1 MSEQNQLYFGGQIY
15 TIDDNHPLVAAV
27 AVGDGRILATGSL
40 EKCRAALRGPYQSV
54 DLDGSVMLPGFIDTH
69 THPPMMIKYEMGAD
83 LTRVESIE
91 MLQKRLQAVADQ
103 DPSSNWVMGFQFEE
117 EHLQQPRL
125 PTRHDIDKACP
136 DRPAFILKHDCHM
149 IIANTQA
156 IETAGVSAGT
166 RDPAGGRIDREPDG
180 YPAGACR
187 ETAVHLIFGAMPLP
201 EIQTIGKAAA
211 SIFARISSHGITSA
225 GMILQTDEEG
235 VAGVQGIN
243 DIPLMEAV
251 IDAIPVSLY
260 GLLVAHDYAP
270 FDRAMR
276 TRLHRNE
283 IGAGHRIGGLK
294 FFADGTFAS
303 CTAHMNQPFSDRPDT
318 KGFMMHSV
326 EEMYQRMAMAH
337 TAGLQIAIHTIGDA
351 SNRIC
356 VDLYERLLTEFP
368 RADHRHRLEHAS
380 QLNENLI
387 ADIAR
392 LNLVVATQPLF
403 IHSEKSWLH
412 KRLGKERTGWT
423 YPLRALFDAGIKVAG
438 GSDAPIESMSVL
450 HAIQC
455 CVDRE
460 GFEVQQGI
468 GVDEA
473 IRMFTLNAAYAQY
486 EDSVKG
492 SITAGKRADLV
503 VLSDYPGAVPTDQ
516 IKNIRVERTIC
527 AGKNIYKAKPDPQ
540 KTEN

>member
-1 MSEQNQLYFGGQIY
+1 MSEQYQLYFGGRIY
-15 TIDDNHPLVAAV
+15 TVDDNQPQVEAV
-27 AVGDGRILATGSL
+27 AVGNGRILATGSR
-40 EKCRAALRGPYQSV
+40 EQCRAALGGPYQSV

-69 THPPMMIKYEMGAD
+69 IHPPMMIIYEMGAD
-83 LTRVESIE
+83 LTRVDSIAK
-91 MLQKRLQAVADQ
+91 LQKRLQAVADQ
-103 DPSSNWVMGFQFEE
+103 DNSSNWVMGFQFEE

-156 IETAGVSAGT
+156 IESAGISAAT
-166 RDPAGGRIDREPDG
+166 RNPEGGRIDREPDG
-180 YPAGACR
+180 YPAGAFR
-187 ETAVHLIFGAMPLP
+187 ETAVHSILGVMPLP
-201 EIQTIGKAAA
+201 EIQTIGQAAA
-211 SIFARISSHGITSA
+211 SIFAKIASHGITSA

-235 VAGVQGIN
+235 VAGAQGIN

-251 IDAIPVSLY
+251 IDAIPVNLY
-260 GLLVAHDYAP
+260 GLLVARDYAP
-270 FDRAMR
+270 FERAR
-276 TRLHRNE
+276 KTRLHRNE
-283 IGAGHRIGGLK
+283 IGAGHRIGGMK

-303 CTAHMNQPFSDRPDT
+303 CTAYMNQPFSDRSDT
-318 KGFMMHSV
+318 KGFMMHSID
-326 EEMYQRMAMAH
+326 EMYQRMAMAH

-356 VDLYERLLTEFP
+356 VDLYERLLTEYP

-380 QLNENLI
+380 QLDENLI

-403 IHSEKSWLH
+403 IHSERSWLH

-423 YPLRALFDAGIKVAG
+423 YPLRALFDAGITVAG

-468 GVDEA
+468 KVDEA
-473 IRMFTLNAAYAQY
+473 IRMFTLNAAYAQV

-492 SITAGKRADLV
+492 SITTGKRADLV
-503 VLSDYPGAVPTDQ
+503 ILSDYPGSVPTDQ

-527 AGKNIYKAKPDPQ
+527 AGTVIYKSQA
-540 KTEN
+540 

>member
-1 MSEQNQLYFGGQIY
+1 MLAQYQLYFGGQIY
-15 TIDDNHPLVAAV
+15 TVDDRQPQVEAV
-27 AVGDGRILATGSL
+27 AVADGRILAAGSL
-40 EKCRAALRGPYQSV
+40 EECRSALGPSHQSL
-54 DLDGSVMLPGFIDTH
+54 DLNGAIMLPGFIDTH
-69 THPPMMIKYEMGAD
+69 IHPPMMIMYEMGAD
-83 LTRVESIE
+83 LTRVETIE
-91 MLQKRLQAVADQ
+91 KLQQRLRTMVDRDQ
-103 DPSSNWVMGFQFEE
+103 SSNWVMGFQFEE
-117 EHLQQPRL
+117 EHLQQPEL

-136 DRPAFILKHDCHM
+136 DRPAFVLKHDCHM

-156 IETAGVSAGT
+156 IEAANVSAST
-166 RDPAGGRIDREPDG
+166 RDPEGGRIDREPDG
-180 YPAGACR
+180 CPTGVFR
-187 ETAVHLIFGAMPLP
+187 ESAMHHILRAMPLP
-201 EIQTIGKAAA
+201 DNRAISKAADA
-211 SIFARISSHGITSA
+211 VFGRIAAHGITSA

-235 VAGVQGIN
+235 VSGAQGIN

-251 IDAIPVSLY
+251 IDTIPVNLY

-270 FDRAMR
+270 FDRAR
-276 TRLHRNE
+276 KTSLHVE
-283 IGAGHRIGGLK
+283 TIGDGHRIGGLK

-303 CTAHMNQPFSDRPDT
+303 CTAYMNQPFADRPET
-318 KGFMMHSV
+318 RGFMMHRV
-326 EEMYQRMAMAH
+326 DEMYQRMVMAH
-337 TAGLQIAIHTIGDA
+337 KAGLQIAVHSIGDA

-356 VDLYERLLTEFP
+356 VDLYERLLNEYP

-380 QLNENLI
+380 QLDEGLI

-412 KRLGKERTGWT
+412 KRLGTDRTGWT
-423 YPLRALFDAGIKVAG
+423 YPLRALFDAGITVAG
-438 GSDAPIESMSVL
+438 GSDAPIESLSVL

-473 IRMFTLNAAYAQY
+473 IRMFTLNAAYAQF

-503 VLSDYPGAVPTDQ
+503 ILSDHPGAVPVDQ
-516 IKNIRVERTIC
+516 IKNIRVERTIGG
-527 AGKNIYKAKPDPQ
+527 GKVIYTA
-540 KTEN
+540 